1 MKIFE
6 NLNKNKQNTQNNKNQ
21 MQQAQ
26 DINLNDII
34 SKILKKKVNIID
46 IVYDDDGEIDGVLT
60 STGFIELSD
69 KQLKEL
75 EKVINQVNI

>member
-21 MQQAQ
+21 IQQAQ

-60 STGFIELSD
+60 TTGFIELSD